1 MRVEPTFLVL
11 ERIGPALD
19 EKTTVSTLKG
29 EVSRFRDDRDWLE
42 FHNPKDLS
50 IALSIESSE
59 LEELFL
65 WKDAE
70 HVKKMPK
77 DKEQLQRIK
86 EEMADIG
93 IYLLSLANVLGVDLS
108 DGVAEKL
115 AKNSKK
121 YPIDKSKGSNK
132 KYDEL

>member
-1 MRVEPTFLVL
+1 MDDR
-11 ERIGPALD
+11 
-19 EKTTVSTLKG
+19 TTVSALKV
-29 EVSRFRDDRDWLE
+29 EVSRFRDDRDWLK

-50 IALSIESSE
+50 MALSVESSE

-65 WKDAE
+65 WKDTE
-70 HVKKMPK
+70 FVRKMPE

-86 EEMADIG
+86 EEMADVG
-93 IYLLSLANVLGVDLS
+93 IYLLSLADVLGVDLS
-108 DGVAEKL
+108 DAVAEKL
-115 AKNSKK
+115 VKNSKK